1 MANGTGFKHLT
12 ASDRDRIQA
21 LWGYGHTQKDTAR
34 VLGVSPATVSR
45 ELTRYGRSTWRYS
58 AKRAE
63 AYARK
68 NRLLSKRPGMKI
80 EANPALKGFIIAEL
94 QKLRSPDEIAG
105 RLRAKNITPR
115 VGTNA
120 LYKWLYSED
129 GKPYCRYL
137 CTRRSRK
144 KSQSRLTKRVLIPDR
159 ISFTE
164 RPTSLRLVHAE
175 GDLFVSPRIS
185 KACGLLVVTKQ
196 EKLLSGS
203 LIPNKTTRVVVPAMQ
218 DALALAHPDTC
229 TLDNGIENIH
239 HREFGVD
246 TYFCDRGAPYQK
258 PHVEGSIGLIRR
270 WFLPKGTNLATVSD
284 AVFQSQLHLLN
295 HKYRKSLGYRSA
307 YEAALARGI
316 IQRIPKISLSK
327 AVAFR

>member
-45 ELTRYGRSTWRYS
+45 ELTRYGRRTWRDS
-58 AKRAE
+58 SKRAE
-63 AYARK
+63 AKAGK
-68 NRLLSKRPGMKI
+68 KPPLPHRPGKRR

-94 QKLRSPDEIAG
+94 QNLRSPDEIAG

-185 KACGLLVVTKQ
+185 KACGLLGVTKQ

-203 LIPNKTTRVVVPAMQ
+203 LIPNRTTRVVVPAMQ

-229 TLDNGIENIH
+229 TLDNG
-239 HREFGVD
+239 
-246 TYFCDRGAPYQK
+246 
-258 PHVEGSIGLIRR
+258 
-270 WFLPKGTNLATVSD
+270 
-284 AVFQSQLHLLN
+284 
-295 HKYRKSLGYRSA
+295 
-307 YEAALARGI
+307 
-316 IQRIPKISLSK
+316 
-327 AVAFR
+327 